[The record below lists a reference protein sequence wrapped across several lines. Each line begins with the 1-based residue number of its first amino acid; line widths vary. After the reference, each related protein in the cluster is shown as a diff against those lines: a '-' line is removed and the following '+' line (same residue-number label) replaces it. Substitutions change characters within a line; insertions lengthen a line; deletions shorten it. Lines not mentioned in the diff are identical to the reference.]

1 VIPSVFDTF
10 YGASEMEITKSQ
22 GSTRTANMFLLGG
35 SFLCA
40 GGLLNVDGQFLFCF
54 VFVHRSGGIVNFVAI
69 DVKASARAPS
79 VRPVTGTVMVWWRQ
93 TDTSTVTAPHPYP

>member
-1 VIPSVFDTF
+1 
-10 YGASEMEITKSQ
+10 MEITKSQ

-54 VFVHRSGGIVNFVAI
+54 VLVHWSGGIVNFVTVH
-69 DVKASARAPS
+69 VKASTRSPS
-79 VRPVTGTVMVWWRQ
+79 V
-93 TDTSTVTAPHPYP
+93 

>member
-1 VIPSVFDTF
+1 MKT
-10 YGASEMEITKSQ
+10 TKSQ

-54 VFVHRSGGIVNFVAI
+54 VFVHRSGGIVNIVTVH
-69 DVKASARAPS
+69 VKASTRSPS
-79 VRPVTGTVMVWWRQ
+79 V
-93 TDTSTVTAPHPYP
+93 